1 MSCGCKT
8 SGDSTH
14 SCGPKKTASG
24 CESVNTC
31 GNSYKLSV
39 FDWLSNVQN
48 PTSERCDYVEVRF
61 KNERKAFFK
70 NVNNLPLHIGS
81 VVTVE
86 SSPGHDVG
94 VVSLSGE
101 LVKIQMKK
109 KRAHEDVALKI
120 YRLANQKDL
129 EVWQE
134 ARKKEEPIKVEA
146 RKISHRLGLEMKIT
160 DVEYQGDA
168 SKVTFYYTA
177 ESRVDFR
184 LLIKEYASTFRTKID
199 MKQIGFRQE
208 AAKVGGIGSCGREL
222 CCSTW
227 LTDFR
232 SVNTNVARYQ
242 QLSINPQK
250 LAGQCGKLKCCLNYE
265 LDSYLDALSHFPSSS
280 TTLDTEKGRAFCIKI
295 DVFKKKMWFAYVD
308 NSMAW
313 YDFDIDLVK
322 KLIAQ
327 NKKGEKAPPLE
338 DLKVPDLVATSVDL
352 IQENSV
358 DRFEKK
364 NRNNRN
370 RNQNQGQ
377 NRNNGQRNKPAG
389 ERTDRPER
397 AARPEKTERPAGEKN
412 TDRNAGRNQQNRNQN
427 SQNPNQNNSRPQ
439 KNQQPKV
446 QGEKTERPERVENG
460 ENTVNSDKPKPQNPN
475 QNQNKKNF
483 KKKFPPKKDNY
494 NNNNNA

>member
-8 SGDSTH
+8 SGDSAH
-14 SCGPKKTASG
+14 SCGPKKTANG
-24 CESVNTC
+24 CENVNTC

-39 FDWLSNVQN
+39 FDWLSNINN
-48 PTSERCDYVEVRF
+48 PAPNRCDFVEVRF
-61 KNERKAFFK
+61 KNDRKSFYK
-70 NVNNLPLHIGS
+70 NVNNIPLHIGS
-81 VVTVE
+81 VITVE

-94 VVSLSGE
+94 VVSLTGE

-109 KRAHEDVALKI
+109 KKFSEESALKI
-120 YRLANQKDL
+120 YRQANQKDL

-134 ARKKEEPIKVEA
+134 ARKKEDGVKLEA
-146 RKISHRLGLEMKIT
+146 RKIAQRLGLEMKVT

-168 SKVTFYYTA
+168 SKITFYYTA
-177 ESRVDFR
+177 DNRIDFR
-184 LLIKEYASTFRTKID
+184 QLIKDYAGAFRTKID

-265 LDSYLDALSHFPSSS
+265 LDSYLDALSNFPSSS
-280 TTLDTEKGRAFCIKI
+280 TTLETEKGKAFCIKI

-308 NSMAW
+308 NSIAW

-322 KLIAQ
+322 KLISK
-327 NKKGEKAPPLE
+327 NKRGEKILPLE
-338 DLKVPDLVATSVDL
+338 DLKQPETSTQSIDL
-352 IQENSV
+352 IQENNV

-370 RNQNQGQ
+370 RNNQNKPNNNQSQGQ
-377 NRNNGQRNKPAG
+377 GQAQGQKKNRQ
-389 ERTDRPER
+389 ERQERPN
-397 AARPEKTERPAGEKN
+397 RPEKSE
-412 TDRNAGRNQQNRNQN
+412 NQN
-427 SQNPNQNNSRPQ
+427 ANSGNQPRQ
-439 KNQQPKV
+439 
-446 QGEKTERPERVENG
+446 
-460 ENTVNSDKPKPQNPN
+460 PKPQQQQQQKAPVEKVKAETNPDADKAQQSNPN
-475 QNQNKKNF
+475 KKKF
-483 KKKFPPKKDNY
+483 KKKYPPKKDK
-494 NNNNNA
+494 NA

>member
-8 SGDSTH
+8 SGDSAH

-24 CESVNTC
+24 CENVNTC

-39 FDWLSNVQN
+39 FDWLSNINN
-48 PTSERCDYVEVRF
+48 PAPNRCDFVEVRF
-61 KNERKAFFK
+61 KNDRKSFYK
-70 NVNNLPLHIGS
+70 NVNNIPLHIGS

-94 VVSLSGE
+94 VVSLTGE

-109 KRAHEDVALKI
+109 KRFSEESALKI
-120 YRLANQKDL
+120 YRQSNQKDI

-134 ARKKEEPIKVEA
+134 VRKKEDTVKIEA
-146 RKISHRLGLEMKIT
+146 RKIAHRLGLEMKVT

-177 ESRVDFR
+177 DNRIDFR
-184 LLIKEYASTFRTKID
+184 QLIKDYAAAFRTKID

-265 LDSYLDALSHFPSSS
+265 LDSYLDALHDFPPSS
-280 TTLDTEKGRAFCIKI
+280 TTLETEKGRAFCIKI

-308 NSMAW
+308 SSIAW

-322 KLIAQ
+322 KLISK
-327 NKKGEKAPPLE
+327 NKRGEKALPLE
-338 DLKVPDLVATSVDL
+338 ELKQPDPSFQSIDL
-352 IQENSV
+352 IQENNV

-364 NRNNRN
+364 KSRNRNNN
-370 RNQNQGQ
+370 KPNNNNSQQNQGQ
-377 NRNNGQRNKPAG
+377 RKN
-389 ERTDRPER
+389 RPER
-397 AARPEKTERPAGEKN
+397 SE
-412 TDRNAGRNQQNRNQN
+412 
-427 SQNPNQNNSRPQ
+427 NPNPQ
-439 KNQQPKV
+439 AGNRQ
-446 QGEKTERPERVENG
+446 
-460 ENTVNSDKPKPQNPN
+460 PKPQQP
-475 QNQNKKNF
+475 QQKVQKTQPERTEVSDSADKKPAKKNF
-483 KKKFPPKKDNY
+483 KKKYPPKKDR
-494 NNNNNA
+494 NA

>member
-8 SGDSTH
+8 SGDSAH
-14 SCGPKKTASG
+14 SCGPKKTANG
-24 CESVNTC
+24 CENVNTC

-39 FDWLSNVQN
+39 FDWLSNINN
-48 PTSERCDYVEVRF
+48 PAPNRCDFVEVRF
-61 KNERKAFFK
+61 KNDRKSFYK
-70 NVNNLPLHIGS
+70 NVNNIPLHIGS
-81 VVTVE
+81 VITVE

-94 VVSLSGE
+94 VVSLTGE

-109 KRAHEDVALKI
+109 KKFSEESALKI

-134 ARKKEEPIKVEA
+134 ARKKEDSVKLEA
-146 RKISHRLGLEMKIT
+146 RKIAQRLGLEMKVT

-168 SKVTFYYTA
+168 SKITFYYTA
-177 ESRVDFR
+177 DNRVDFR
-184 LLIKEYASTFRTKID
+184 QLIKDYAGAFRTKID

-265 LDSYLDALSHFPSSS
+265 LDSYLDALSNFPSSS
-280 TTLDTEKGRAFCIKI
+280 TTLDTEKGKAFCIKI
-295 DVFKKKMWFAYVD
+295 DVFKKKMWFAYVE
-308 NSMAW
+308 NSIAW
-313 YDFDIDLVK
+313 YDFDIELVK
-322 KLIAQ
+322 KLISK
-327 NKKGEKAPPLE
+327 NKRGEKTLPLE
-338 DLKVPDLVATSVDL
+338 DLKQPETSSQSIDL
-352 IQENSV
+352 IQENNV

-370 RNQNQGQ
+370 RNNQNKQSNNQNQGQ
-377 NRNNGQRNKPAG
+377 AQGQKKNRQ
-389 ERTDRPER
+389 ERPN
-397 AARPEKTERPAGEKN
+397 RPEKSE
-412 TDRNAGRNQQNRNQN
+412 
-427 SQNPNQNNSRPQ
+427 NPNANSG
-439 KNQQPKV
+439 NQPRQ
-446 QGEKTERPERVENG
+446 
-460 ENTVNSDKPKPQNPN
+460 PKPQQQQKAPVEKVKAEANPDSDKAQQSNPN
-475 QNQNKKNF
+475 KKKF
-483 KKKFPPKKDNY
+483 KKKYPPKKDK
-494 NNNNNA
+494 NA

>member
-8 SGDSTH
+8 SGDSAH
-14 SCGPKKTASG
+14 SCGPKKTANG
-24 CESVNTC
+24 CESVDTC

-39 FDWLSNVQN
+39 FDWLSNVNN
-48 PTSERCDYVEVRF
+48 PSSNRCDLVEVRF
-61 KNERKAFFK
+61 KNDRKSFYK
-70 NVNNLPLHIGS
+70 NVNNIPLHIGS

-94 VVSLSGE
+94 VVSLTGE
-101 LVKIQMKK
+101 LVKIQIKK
-109 KRAHEDVALKI
+109 KKFPEESILKI
-120 YRLANQKDL
+120 YRQANQKDL

-134 ARKKEEPIKVEA
+134 ARKKEDGVKLEA
-146 RKISHRLGLEMKIT
+146 RKIAHRIGLEMKVT
-160 DVEYQGDA
+160 DVEYQGDS
-168 SKVTFYYTA
+168 SKITFYYTA
-177 ESRVDFR
+177 DNRVDFR
-184 LLIKEYASTFRTKID
+184 QLIKEYAGAFRTKID

-308 NSMAW
+308 SSMAW

-322 KLIAQ
+322 KLIAK
-327 NKKGEKAPPLE
+327 NKRGEKILPLE
-338 DLKVPDLVATSVDL
+338 DLKQPDIPVQTIDL
-352 IQENSV
+352 IQENNM

-364 NRNNRN
+364 NRGNNNRN
-370 RNQNQGQ
+370 RNQNRPNNAGQAQGQ
-377 NRNNGQRNKPAG
+377 QGQGPKKNRS
-389 ERTDRPER
+389 ERTERSEKPE
-397 AARPEKTERPAGEKN
+397 
-412 TDRNAGRNQQNRNQN
+412 
-427 SQNPNQNNSRPQ
+427 NPNANSGNQPRPQ
-439 KNQQPKV
+439 QKAQ
-446 QGEKTERPERVENG
+446 
-460 ENTVNSDKPKPQNPN
+460 PKPQPKAQTEKTDTSSNPETKQPN
-475 QNQNKKNF
+475 PNKKNF
-483 KKKFPPKKDNY
+483 KKKYPPKKDK
-494 NNNNNA
+494 NA

>member
-8 SGDSTH
+8 SGDSAH
-14 SCGPKKTASG
+14 SCGPKKTANG

-39 FDWLSNVQN
+39 FDWLSNINN
-48 PTSERCDYVEVRF
+48 PSSNRCDFVEVRF
-61 KNERKAFFK
+61 KNDRKSFYK
-70 NVNNLPLHIGS
+70 NVNNIPLHIGS

-94 VVSLSGE
+94 VVSLTGE

-109 KRAHEDVALKI
+109 KKFPEESLLKI
-120 YRLANQKDL
+120 YRQANQKDL

-134 ARKKEEPIKVEA
+134 ARKKEDGVKLEA
-146 RKISHRLGLEMKIT
+146 RKIAHRIGLEMKVT
-160 DVEYQGDA
+160 DVEYQGDS
-168 SKVTFYYTA
+168 SKITFYYTA
-177 ESRVDFR
+177 DNRVDFR
-184 LLIKEYASTFRTKID
+184 QLIKEYAGAFRTKID

-265 LDSYLDALSHFPSSS
+265 LDSYLDALSNFPSSS
-280 TTLDTEKGRAFCIKI
+280 TMLDTEKGRAFCIKI

-308 NSMAW
+308 SSMAW
-313 YDFDIDLVK
+313 YDFDIELVK
-322 KLIAQ
+322 KLISK
-327 NKKGEKAPPLE
+327 NKRGEKILPLE
-338 DLKVPDLVATSVDL
+338 DLKQPESPIQTIDL
-352 IQENSV
+352 IQENNV

-364 NRNNRN
+364 NRGNNRN
-370 RNQNQGQ
+370 RNQNQ
-377 NRNNGQRNKPAG
+377 NRPNNNGQGQGPKKNRPERSERP

-397 AARPEKTERPAGEKN
+397 QENP
-412 TDRNAGRNQQNRNQN
+412 NANSGNQQR
-427 SQNPNQNNSRPQ
+427 PPQ
-439 KNQQPKV
+439 KQQPKP
-446 QGEKTERPERVENG
+446 QPKAQTEKADTSTDPE
-460 ENTVNSDKPKPQNPN
+460 KKQQNP
-475 QNQNKKNF
+475 NKKNF
-483 KKKFPPKKDNY
+483 KKKYPPKKDK
-494 NNNNNA
+494 NA

>member
-8 SGDSTH
+8 SGDSAH
-14 SCGPKKTASG
+14 SCGPKKTANG

-39 FDWLSNVQN
+39 FDWLSDINN
-48 PTSERCDYVEVRF
+48 PASNRCDLVEVRF
-61 KNERKAFFK
+61 KNDRKSFYK
-70 NVNNLPLHIGS
+70 NVNNIPLHIGS

-94 VVSLSGE
+94 VVSLTGE

-109 KRAHEDVALKI
+109 KKFPEESILKI
-120 YRLANQKDL
+120 YRQANQKDL

-134 ARKKEEPIKVEA
+134 ARKKEDSVKIEA
-146 RKISHRLGLEMKIT
+146 RKIAHRIGLEMKVT

-168 SKVTFYYTA
+168 SKITFYYTA
-177 ESRVDFR
+177 DNRVDFR
-184 LLIKEYASTFRTKID
+184 QLIKEYAGAFRTKID

-308 NSMAW
+308 SSMAW

-322 KLIAQ
+322 KLMAK
-327 NKKGEKAPPLE
+327 NKRGEKILPLE
-338 DLKVPDLVATSVDL
+338 DLKQPDTPIQTIDL
-352 IQENSV
+352 IQENNM

-364 NRNNRN
+364 NRGNNRN
-370 RNQNQGQ
+370 RNQNRPNNNGQNQGGQQGQ
-377 NRNNGQRNKPAG
+377 NQGPKKN
-389 ERTDRPER
+389 RPER
-397 AARPEKTERPAGEKN
+397 TER
-412 TDRNAGRNQQNRNQN
+412 
-427 SQNPNQNNSRPQ
+427 S
-439 KNQQPKV
+439 
-446 QGEKTERPERVENG
+446 ERPERSENPNANAG
-460 ENTVNSDKPKPQNPN
+460 NQPRQQQQKQQPKPQPKAQTEKTDASSDPEKKQQNP
-475 QNQNKKNF
+475 NKKNF
-483 KKKFPPKKDNY
+483 KKKYPPKKDK
-494 NNNNNA
+494 NA

>member
-8 SGDSTH
+8 SGDSAH

-24 CESVNTC
+24 CENVNTC

-39 FDWLSNVQN
+39 FDWLSDINN
-48 PTSERCDYVEVRF
+48 PASNRCDVVEVRF
-61 KNERKAFFK
+61 KNDRKSFYK
-70 NVNNLPLHIGS
+70 NVNNIPLHIGS

-94 VVSLSGE
+94 VVSLTGE

-109 KRAHEDVALKI
+109 KKFSEESALKI
-120 YRLANQKDL
+120 YRQANQKDL

-134 ARKKEEPIKVEA
+134 ARKKEDSVKLEA
-146 RKISHRLGLEMKIT
+146 RKIAHRIGLEMKVT

-168 SKVTFYYTA
+168 SKITFYYTA
-177 ESRVDFR
+177 DNRVDFR
-184 LLIKEYASTFRTKID
+184 QLIKEYAGAFRTKID

-265 LDSYLDALSHFPSSS
+265 LDSYLDALSNFPSSS

-308 NSMAW
+308 SSMAW

-322 KLIAQ
+322 KLIAK
-327 NKKGEKAPPLE
+327 NKRGEKILPLE
-338 DLKVPDLVATSVDL
+338 DLKQPDLPAQTIDL
-352 IQENSV
+352 IQENNV

-364 NRNNRN
+364 NRGNN
-370 RNQNQGQ
+370 RNQNRPNNNGGQSQGQ
-377 NRNNGQRNKPAG
+377 QGQGPKKN
-389 ERTDRPER
+389 RPER
-397 AARPEKTERPAGEKN
+397 SERP
-412 TDRNAGRNQQNRNQN
+412 DRSENPNANAGNQQRQ
-427 SQNPNQNNSRPQ
+427 QQKPQ
-439 KNQQPKV
+439 
-446 QGEKTERPERVENG
+446 
-460 ENTVNSDKPKPQNPN
+460 PKPQPKAQTEKTDASSDPEKKQHNP
-475 QNQNKKNF
+475 NKKNF
-483 KKKFPPKKDNY
+483 KKKYPPKKDK
-494 NNNNNA
+494 NA

>member
-8 SGDSTH
+8 SGDSAH
-14 SCGPKKTASG
+14 SCGPKKTATG

-39 FDWLSNVQN
+39 FDWLSNINN
-48 PTSERCDYVEVRF
+48 PTSNRCDFVEVRF
-61 KNERKAFFK
+61 KNDRKSFYK
-70 NVNNLPLHIGS
+70 NVNNIPLHIGS

-94 VVSLSGE
+94 VVSLTGE

-109 KRAHEDVALKI
+109 KKFSEELALKI
-120 YRLANQKDL
+120 YRQANQKDL

-134 ARKKEEPIKVEA
+134 ARKKEDGVKLEA
-146 RKISHRLGLEMKIT
+146 RKIAQRLGLEMKVT
-160 DVEYQGDA
+160 DVEYQGDS
-168 SKVTFYYTA
+168 SKITFYYTA
-177 ESRVDFR
+177 DNRIDFR
-184 LLIKEYASTFRTKID
+184 QLIKDYAGSFRTKID

-265 LDSYLDALSHFPSSS
+265 LDSYLDALSNFPSSS

-308 NSMAW
+308 HSIAW

-322 KLIAQ
+322 KLISK
-327 NKKGEKAPPLE
+327 NKRGEKILPLE
-338 DLKVPDLVATSVDL
+338 DLKQPETSVQTIDL

-370 RNQNQGQ
+370 
-377 NRNNGQRNKPAG
+377 NR
-389 ERTDRPER
+389 
-397 AARPEKTERPAGEKN
+397 
-412 TDRNAGRNQQNRNQN
+412 
-427 SQNPNQNNSRPQ
+427 S
-439 KNQQPKV
+439 
-446 QGEKTERPERVENG
+446 
-460 ENTVNSDKPKPQNPN
+460 N
-475 QNQNKKNF
+475 QNQNKPSNNQGQGPQGQKKSRPERQERPERSDKPERTENPNANSGNQPRQQKPQPQQKAPVEKVKSETTPNAEQNPQSNPNKKKF
-483 KKKFPPKKDNY
+483 KKKYPPKKDK
-494 NNNNNA
+494 NA

>member
-8 SGDSTH
+8 SGDSAH
-14 SCGPKKTASG
+14 SCGPKKTANG
-24 CESVNTC
+24 CENVNTC

-39 FDWLSNVQN
+39 FDWLSNINN
-48 PTSERCDYVEVRF
+48 PAPNRCDFVEVRF
-61 KNERKAFFK
+61 KNDRKSFYK
-70 NVNNLPLHIGS
+70 NVNNIPLHIGS

-94 VVSLSGE
+94 VVSLTGE

-109 KRAHEDVALKI
+109 KKFSEESALKI
-120 YRLANQKDL
+120 YRQANQKDL

-134 ARKKEEPIKVEA
+134 ARKKEDGVKLEA
-146 RKISHRLGLEMKIT
+146 RKIAQRLGLEMKVT

-168 SKVTFYYTA
+168 SKITFYYTA
-177 ESRVDFR
+177 DNRVDFR
-184 LLIKEYASTFRTKID
+184 QLIKDYAGAFRTKID

-265 LDSYLDALSHFPSSS
+265 LDSYLDALSNFPSSS
-280 TTLDTEKGRAFCIKI
+280 TTLETEKGKAFCIKI

-308 NSMAW
+308 SSIAW

-322 KLIAQ
+322 KLISK
-327 NKKGEKAPPLE
+327 NKRGEKTLPLE
-338 DLKVPDLVATSVDL
+338 DLKQPETSIHTIDL
-352 IQENSV
+352 IQENNV

-364 NRNNRN
+364 NRGNRN
-370 RNQNQGQ
+370 RNNQNKQNNNQQGQ
-377 NRNNGQRNKPAG
+377 GPGQKRN
-389 ERTDRPER
+389 
-397 AARPEKTERPAGEKN
+397 RPEK
-412 TDRNAGRNQQNRNQN
+412 Q
-427 SQNPNQNNSRPQ
+427 
-439 KNQQPKV
+439 
-446 QGEKTERPERVENG
+446 ERPERTQKNENP
-460 ENTVNSDKPKPQNPN
+460 NAHSANQPKPQKQQPQQKAPVEKAESNADTDKKPQGNNPN
-475 QNQNKKNF
+475 KKKF
-483 KKKFPPKKDNY
+483 KKKYPPKKDN
-494 NNNNNA
+494 NA

>member
-8 SGDSTH
+8 SGDSAH
-14 SCGPKKTASG
+14 SCGPKKTANG
-24 CESVNTC
+24 CENVNTC

-39 FDWLSNVQN
+39 FDWLSNINN
-48 PTSERCDYVEVRF
+48 PAPNRCDFVEVRF
-61 KNERKAFFK
+61 KNDRKSFYK
-70 NVNNLPLHIGS
+70 NVNNIPLHIGS
-81 VVTVE
+81 VITVE

-94 VVSLSGE
+94 VVSLTGE

-109 KRAHEDVALKI
+109 KKFSEESALKI
-120 YRLANQKDL
+120 YRQANQKDL

-134 ARKKEEPIKVEA
+134 ARKKEDGVKLEA
-146 RKISHRLGLEMKIT
+146 RKIAQRLGLEMKVT
-160 DVEYQGDA
+160 DVEYQGDS
-168 SKVTFYYTA
+168 SKITFYYTA
-177 ESRVDFR
+177 DNRIDFR
-184 LLIKEYASTFRTKID
+184 QLIKDYAGAFRTKID

-265 LDSYLDALSHFPSSS
+265 LDSYLDALSNFPSSS
-280 TTLDTEKGRAFCIKI
+280 TTLETEKGKAFCIKI

-308 NSMAW
+308 NSIAW

-322 KLIAQ
+322 KLISK
-327 NKKGEKAPPLE
+327 NKRGEKILPLE
-338 DLKVPDLVATSVDL
+338 DLKQPEAPSQSIDL
-352 IQENSV
+352 IQENNV

-370 RNQNQGQ
+370 RNNQNKQNSNNQNQGQ
-377 NRNNGQRNKPAG
+377 GQKKN
-389 ERTDRPER
+389 RPER
-397 AARPEKTERPAGEKN
+397 SERQERPNRSEKPEN
-412 TDRNAGRNQQNRNQN
+412 PNANSGNQQRQ
-427 SQNPNQNNSRPQ
+427 
-439 KNQQPKV
+439 
-446 QGEKTERPERVENG
+446 
-460 ENTVNSDKPKPQNPN
+460 PKPQQQQQKAPVEKVKAENNSDADKTQQNNPN
-475 QNQNKKNF
+475 KKKF
-483 KKKFPPKKDNY
+483 KKKYPPKKDK
-494 NNNNNA
+494 NA

>member
-8 SGDSTH
+8 SGDSAH
-14 SCGPKKTASG
+14 SCGPKKTANG
-24 CESVNTC
+24 CENVNTC

-39 FDWLSNVQN
+39 FDWLSNINN
-48 PTSERCDYVEVRF
+48 PAPNRCDFVEVRF
-61 KNERKAFFK
+61 KNDRKSFYK
-70 NVNNLPLHIGS
+70 NVNNIPLHIGS

-94 VVSLSGE
+94 VVSLTGE

-109 KRAHEDVALKI
+109 KKCSEESALKI
-120 YRLANQKDL
+120 YRQANQKDL

-134 ARKKEEPIKVEA
+134 ARKKEDSVKIDA
-146 RKISHRLGLEMKIT
+146 RKIAHRLGLEMKIT

-177 ESRVDFR
+177 DNRVDFR
-184 LLIKEYASTFRTKID
+184 QLIKEYAGAFRTKID

-265 LDSYLDALSHFPSSS
+265 LDSYLDALSNFPSSS

-295 DVFKKKMWFAYVD
+295 DVFKKKMWFAYVE
-308 NSMAW
+308 NSIAW

-322 KLIAQ
+322 KLISK
-327 NKKGEKAPPLE
+327 NKRGEKTLPLE
-338 DLKVPDLVATSVDL
+338 ELKQPETPFASIDL
-352 IQENSV
+352 IQENNV

-364 NRNNRN
+364 NRGNRN
-370 RNQNQGQ
+370 KNQN
-377 NRNNGQRNKPAG
+377 RPNNN
-389 ERTDRPER
+389 
-397 AARPEKTERPAGEKN
+397 
-412 TDRNAGRNQQNRNQN
+412 NQN
-427 SQNPNQNNSRPQ
+427 SQNQQGQKKNNNRPERQ
-439 KNQQPKV
+439 
-446 QGEKTERPERVENG
+446 ERPERNEKSVEKPQRQEKQQQNPKA
-460 ENTVNSDKPKPQNPN
+460 NSNNNQPRPQKPQQPKPQLEKAEAAAGAETDKKPNPN
-475 QNQNKKNF
+475 KKKF
-483 KKKFPPKKDNY
+483 KKKFPPKKDN
-494 NNNNNA
+494 NA